1 MRPLPDVISRYI
13 AAYNDRD
20 VDAMLACLAETIRFE
35 NRSGGIVTATSDD
48 KPAFAAMAH
57 AGVTAFAERRQTV
70 LHAITVGDT
79 TLVEIDYAAT
89 VAVDLPNG
97 WTAGQRLAFRGASLF
112 RVRDGL
118 IDRLI
123 DES

>member
-1 MRPLPDVISRYI
+1 V
-13 AAYNDRD
+13 
-20 VDAMLACLAETIRFE
+20 
-35 NRSGGIVTATSDD
+35 
-48 KPAFAAMAH
+48 
-57 AGVTAFAERRQTV
+57 RR
-70 LHAITVGDT
+70 AITVADT

-89 VAVDLPNG
+89 VAADPPEG
-97 WTAGQRLAFRGASLF
+97 WTAGQRIALRGASLF

>member
-1 MRPLPDVISRYI
+1 MRPMPDVIARYI

-35 NRSGGIVTATSDD
+35 NRSGGIVTATAED
-48 KPAFAAMAH
+48 KAAFAALAH
-57 AGVTAFAERRQTV
+57 AGVAAFAERRQTV
-70 LHAITVGDT
+70 RHTITVGDT